1 MPPAIHPGEF
11 LADELDELGITGAQ
25 AAREMGMPQSRI
37 SNILR
42 QRTGITADTAIRLGQ
57 WLGTGPEIW
66 LNMQKTYELRLAEQS
81 GGDAIRAH
89 VRRHVRQTA

>member
-1 MPPAIHPGEF
+1 MTAIHPGEF
-11 LADELDELGITGAQ
+11 LADQLKELGISGSQ
-25 AAREMGMPQSRI
+25 AAREMGMPQSRV

-42 QRTGITADTAIRLGQ
+42 ERTGITADTAIRLGQ

-81 GGDAIRAH
+81 GGDAIRAQ
-89 VRRHVRQTA
+89 VTRHIHQTA